1 MVCAS
6 SSLWSQF
13 SRQKIDMI
21 DIHHHLLYGLD
32 DGATDIETSL
42 QMAEMAVADG
52 ITHVVCTPHANS
64 EYDFRPEENAAR
76 LERLQEK
83 LGNRLTLGLGCD
95 FHLSYDNIED
105 ALANPAKYT
114 INDKQYLLV
123 EFPDFGIPQN
133 ISSSFYEMS
142 VAGMVP
148 IITHPERNLTL
159 MQKPE
164 KLAEWIRMG
173 CLVQVTA
180 GSLMGRFGKGP
191 QRIARQLLDLH
202 WVHVIATDAHNTTS
216 RPPAMSEAYD
226 FLAEEYEPEEA
237 ARLCVRNPQA
247 IFFGEALPEQP
258 VPEKIFEEDGSLAP
272 KKRGLW
278 SFFSRK

>member
-1 MVCAS
+1 MASAS
-6 SSLWSQF
+6 SNLWLLP

-32 DGATDIETSL
+32 DGSTDIETSL
-42 QMAEMAVADG
+42 QMAKMTIDDG

-64 EYDFRPEENAAR
+64 EYQFLPEENAAR
-76 LERLQEK
+76 LACLREK
-83 LGNRLTLGLGCD
+83 LGDRLTLGLGCD

-105 ALANPAKYT
+105 ALSHPTKYT
-114 INDKQYLLV
+114 INSKQYLLV

-133 ISSSFYEMS
+133 ISSSFYEMT

-164 KLAEWIRMG
+164 KLIEWIRMG

-180 GSLMGRFGKGP
+180 GSLLGRFGKGP
-191 QRIARQLLDLH
+191 QRIARQLVDRH

-216 RPPAMSEAYD
+216 RPPVMSEAYD
-226 FLAEEYEPEEA
+226 FVAEEYAPEEA

-247 IFFGEALPEQP
+247 IFFGEALAEQP
-258 VPEKIFEEDGSLAP
+258 VPEKIFEEDDSSAP

-278 SFFSRK
+278 SLISRK

>member
-1 MVCAS
+1 
-6 SSLWSQF
+6 
-13 SRQKIDMI
+13 MI

-32 DGATDIETSL
+32 DGSADIETSL
-42 QMAEMAVADG
+42 QMAEIAINDG

-76 LERLQEK
+76 LARLREK
-83 LGNRLTLGLGCD
+83 LGDRLTLGLGCD

-105 ALANPAKYT
+105 ALTNPSKYS
-114 INDKQYLLV
+114 INGKQYLLV

-133 ISSSFYEMS
+133 ISASFYEMS
-142 VAGMVP
+142 VDGIVP

-159 MQKPE
+159 MQKTE
-164 KLAEWIRMG
+164 KMADWIRMG

-180 GSLMGRFGKGP
+180 GSLTGHFGKGP
-191 QRIARQLLDLH
+191 QRVARQLLDRR

-216 RPPAMSEAYD
+216 RPPVMSEAYD
-226 FLAEEYEPEEA
+226 FLSDEYGSEDAE
-237 ARLCVRNPQA
+237 RLCIGNPRA
-247 IFFGEALPEQP
+247 IFMGEPLAEQP
-258 VPEKIFEEDGSLAP
+258 DPEKIFEEEESEP

-278 SFFSRK
+278 SLFSRR

>member
-1 MVCAS
+1 M
-6 SSLWSQF
+6 F
-13 SRQKIDMI
+13 

-32 DGATDIETSL
+32 DGATDLETSL
-42 QMAEMAVADG
+42 KMAEIAIDDG

-64 EYDFRPEENAAR
+64 EYNFSPEENAAR
-76 LERLQEK
+76 LARLREK
-83 LGNRLTLGLGCD
+83 LGDRLTLGLGCD

-105 ALANPAKYT
+105 ALKNPARYT
-114 INDKQYLLV
+114 INGKHYLLV

-133 ISSSFYEMS
+133 ISASFYEMS
-142 VAGMVP
+142 VAGIVP

-159 MQKPE
+159 MQRME
-164 KLAEWIRMG
+164 KLTDWIRLG

-191 QRIARQLLDLH
+191 QRVARQLLDLR

-216 RPPAMSEAYD
+216 RPPVMSEAYS
-226 FLAEEYEPEEA
+226 FISREYGSEVAE
-237 ARLCVRNPQA
+237 RLCVQNPRA
-247 IFFGEALPEQP
+247 IYFGEALAEQP
-258 VPEKIFEEDGSLAP
+258 EPEKVFDEEASSTQ

-278 SFFSRK
+278 SLFSRK